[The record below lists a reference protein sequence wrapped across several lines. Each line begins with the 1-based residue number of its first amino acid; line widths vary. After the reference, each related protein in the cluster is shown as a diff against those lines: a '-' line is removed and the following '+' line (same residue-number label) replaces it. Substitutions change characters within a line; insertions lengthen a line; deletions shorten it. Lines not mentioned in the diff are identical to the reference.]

1 MNKRKK
7 QQMKIDR
14 LEQYDS
20 VTNIAREIF
29 ERKNKDYGNSFAIYG
44 PVGVIVRLGD
54 KIQRL
59 SSVSKNGI
67 TFVESEKLEDTLF
80 DLANYAKMALMLLKE
95 NQFQNVDVPP
105 DDSSSSSELS
115 SSSDV

>member
-1 MNKRKK
+1 
-7 QQMKIDR
+7 MKSQKITNRRDR
-14 LEQYDS
+14 LSQYDA
-20 VTNIAREIF
+20 VTNVAREIF
-29 ERKNKDYGNSFAIYG
+29 ERKNKDYGDSFAIYG

-67 TFVESEKLEDTLF
+67 SFVETEKLEDTLF

-95 NQFQNVDVPP
+95 NNNQFQKVGF
-105 DDSSSSSELS
+105 SSSEGS
-115 SSSDV
+115 SS

>member
-1 MNKRKK
+1 
-7 QQMKIDR
+7 MKSQTNR
-14 LEQYDS
+14 LLQYHI

-29 ERKNKDYGNSFAIYG
+29 ERKNKDYGDSFALYG

-67 TFVESEKLEDTLF
+67 SFVETEKLEDTLF
-80 DLANYAKMALMLLKE
+80 DLANYAKMAIMLLKE
-95 NQFQNVDVPP
+95 NQFQNVEEPSGCSP
-105 DDSSSSSELS
+105 TSES